1 MVVATTSREGLPR
14 AEIRRA
20 LTGAKLVLRKGV
32 HIESDKVRD
41 LPAGSPIM
49 VLEEMKMD
57 DGVVRARVGIDS
69 SPRGVAVHA
78 IGWVTAVKDGETK
91 LHGIDGS
98 SPEGTSRS
106 PTGDSMAARIAARR
120 RARTANRARAIKSA
134 RADLASP
141 EQPAASE
148 PEIKE
153 PKVEKK
159 KEKPF
164 MTEQE
169 LLKMASDYRSKA
181 GVQGGEGASTMSSK
195 LGNILMNKSIK
206 VGDLIKEW
214 DRNNDGDVS
223 KNEFRVNVRKLGL
236 EVVDGKDLD
245 KLYDELDR
253 SGGGSIDVAD
263 LKVALVQLQNDARAV
278 VERGQLAEKVA
289 SFAITVAEA
298 LEGAAREAAVYEA
311 ANLEVT
317 SMKDNRSAES
327 RLGALLTTRNVKI
340 GDAMRNWDSDGDGS
354 ISMGEFAAE
363 ITKLGFKSEQPDEL
377 DSVFRKLDD
386 DGSGSLDLDEL
397 KVALKSLQDE
407 AVNVVKDEKAKVASL
422 TTVKRAAKAAQKA
435 AFEVQEE
442 ADEKIGAIELAT
454 LQAKQVALERERR
467 RMSKESDDSNK
478 SGPKR

>member
-1 MVVATTSREGLPR
+1 
-14 AEIRRA
+14 
-20 LTGAKLVLRKGV
+20 
-32 HIESDKVRD
+32 
-41 LPAGSPIM
+41 
-49 VLEEMKMD
+49 
-57 DGVVRARVGIDS
+57 
-69 SPRGVAVHA
+69 
-78 IGWVTAVKDGETK
+78 
-91 LHGIDGS
+91 
-98 SPEGTSRS
+98 
-106 PTGDSMAARIAARR
+106 
-120 RARTANRARAIKSA
+120 
-134 RADLASP
+134 
-141 EQPAASE
+141 
-148 PEIKE
+148 
-153 PKVEKK
+153 
-159 KEKPF
+159 

-181 GVQGGEGASTMSSK
+181 GGQGSESASTMSTK
-195 LGNILMNKSIK
+195 LGNILLSKSIK
-206 VGDLIKEW
+206 VSDLVKEW